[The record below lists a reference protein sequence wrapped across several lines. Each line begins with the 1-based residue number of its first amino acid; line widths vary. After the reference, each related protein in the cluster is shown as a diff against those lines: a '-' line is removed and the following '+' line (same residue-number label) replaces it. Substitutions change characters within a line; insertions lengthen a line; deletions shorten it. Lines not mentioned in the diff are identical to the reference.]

1 MAGTLTTFDLSGFL
15 AVPCSLQLLY
25 KQQWAF
31 FETVQASNIQ
41 VSTLRAGG
49 DKSPAYYS
57 FQTYNDYTY
66 YTNGRMLH
74 IKRFPG
80 SNWDPVAEN

>member
-25 KQQWAF
+25 KQQWNF
-31 FETVQASNIQ
+31 FERIQASNIQ
-41 VSTLRAGG
+41 VSTLRASG
-49 DKSPAYYS
+49 DKSFDYYT
-57 FQTYNDYTY
+57 FLNYTDITS

-74 IKRFPG
+74 IRRFPG
-80 SNWDPVAEN
+80 SNWNPVPED